1 MVGPRPLVVQ
11 GVGED
16 FGEVAHGSGL
26 YDVVKGK
33 VWRNSCNGMGVS
45 AIRAD
50 TVIMGITTTSV

>member
-1 MVGPRPLVVQ
+1 MVK

>member
-1 MVGPRPLVVQ
+1 MIRPAALVVQ

-33 VWRNSCNGMGVS
+33 VWRCDRVSMSSISADGMIV
-45 AIRAD
+45 
-50 TVIMGITTTSV
+50 TSTATR